1 MATSPSVSVSTSV
14 NESTKTISYTIS
26 YSAEY
31 TPEDNEDNYHR
42 GETGYRYVNKESDG
56 SKSYQAEYDN
66 GQSSKTIEI
75 SYTWESLV
83 VKREQTGRSTV
94 GNFST
99 EAEAQDYIN
108 SQSYPEDYTIIKA
121 TPVVWSVAKI
131 IYKYYV
137 GASGGLQYG
146 SASATAYFT
155 PKSQISSPLYTV
167 SRTLTTA
174 TASISNLSI
183 DDEVEFTIS
192 LHVNN
197 LYVASTSDTATGST
211 MTLSVD
217 GLVRD
222 TKYSALVTVNGKSLG
237 YQNLEPLSP
246 DFDVSYT
253 ATSATATVINL
264 IEGESVEF
272 GLSEGAGG
280 TNAQSTSGT
289 ASGESLSLSISGLT
303 PSTYYT
309 CYVKVNNVNIKND
322 EFTTLDASQV
332 EDFKWDTD
340 IRAGAKMG
348 SWLNPANGYTHP
360 APVTADEWNR
370 LVEIVKAKFDVSIP
384 TVVRGER
391 MWAGSGSSI
400 RKVADA
406 LEVAVDDGYT
416 ITAQFF
422 LDLRDAVNAKN

>member
-1 MATSPSVSVSTSV
+1 MATPSVSVSTSV
-14 NESTKTISYTIS
+14 NESTKTIHYTIS
-26 YSAEY
+26 YSVDY
-31 TPEDNEDNYHR
+31 DPEPNEANYHR
-42 GETGYRYVNKESDG
+42 GETGYRYVNKQSDG
-56 SKSYQAEYDN
+56 STSYQTEYDN
-66 GQSSKTIEI
+66 GQSSKTITI
-75 SYTWESLV
+75 SYTWESRAI
-83 VKREQTGRSTV
+83 KREETGRSTV

-108 SQSYPEDYTIIKA
+108 SRSYPEDYTIISA
-121 TPVVWSVAKI
+121 TPVVWSVAKLT
-131 IYKYYV
+131 YAYSVYT
-137 GASGGLQYG
+137 SGGLQSG
-146 SASATAYFT
+146 TASATAYFT
-155 PKSQISSPLYTV
+155 PKPQTSSPSYTV

-183 DDEVEFTIS
+183 DDNVEFTIS
-192 LHVNN
+192 LHANN
-197 LYVASTSDTATGST
+197 LYIASTSDTATGST
-211 MTLSVD
+211 MTLSVG

-246 DFDVSYT
+246 DFNISYT

-264 IEGESVEF
+264 IEGENVEF

-322 EFTTLDASQV
+322 EFTTLDASQI
-332 EDFKWDTD
+332 EDFEWDTD
-340 IRAGAKMG
+340 IRAGVKMNTYQYAG
-348 SWLNPANGYTHP
+348 TYYP
-360 APVTADEWNR
+360 APVTAAEWNR
-370 LVEIVKAKFDVSIP
+370 LIDLIKSKRGISIDYVSSGVHMSAKP
-384 TVVRGER
+384 G
-391 MWAGSGSSI
+391 GNI

-406 LEVAVDDGYT
+406 LGVTINSGDR

-422 LDLRDAVNAKN
+422 LDLQDAINNK